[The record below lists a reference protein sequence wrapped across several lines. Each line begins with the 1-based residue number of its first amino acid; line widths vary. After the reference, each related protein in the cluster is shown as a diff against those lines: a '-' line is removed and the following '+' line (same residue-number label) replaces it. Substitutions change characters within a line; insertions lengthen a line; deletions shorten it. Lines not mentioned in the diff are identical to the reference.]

1 MFAMRLRSKKP
12 RSSALSPAEPCPHA
26 RLHSRSASQSADSAG
41 ENHEHQPSRPS
52 CASAL
57 ADRTG
62 HRRTTVK
69 TAFDNLGLQ
78 ALAVLMTGF
87 PLLLIELAAY
97 FALVQAWSAI
107 ASAAIVSL
115 CNLVIAVIAALL
127 ILLAQR
133 RSASR

>member
-1 MFAMRLRSKKP
+1 
-12 RSSALSPAEPCPHA
+12 
-26 RLHSRSASQSADSAG
+26 
-41 ENHEHQPSRPS
+41 
-52 CASAL
+52 
-57 ADRTG
+57 
-62 HRRTTVK
+62 
-69 TAFDNLGLQ
+69 
-78 ALAVLMTGF
+78 MTGF

-133 RSASR
+133 RSASRELALANEVHQEALAAFAAEIQQVEAEAPASLRAAIPLLLPFIPRVIQRLRRHRTENAAAETH